1 MNSHANYA
9 NGPRE
14 QYDPKFGCTGQTFI
28 EPEKGASQVD
38 ELLTEHARLLSDL
51 SDEIVRARHCFDAVL
66 LPEPPTGN
74 SDSPNVDPSPARSA
88 LGYAIKDQSDR
99 VRSML
104 ASLRSIN
111 SRSTV

>member
-1 MNSHANYA
+1 MNSYSTYA

-14 QYDPKFGCTGQTFI
+14 QYDPKFGCTGQTCI
-28 EPEKGASQVD
+28 EQEKGASQVD

-66 LPEPPTGN
+66 LPEPPTAN

-88 LGYAIKDQSDR
+88 IGYAIKDQSDR

>member
-1 MNSHANYA
+1 MNNYA
-9 NGPRE
+9 NGQRE
-14 QYDPKFGCTGQTFI
+14 QYDPKFGCTEQRAI
-28 EPEKGASQVD
+28 EQEKAVSQVD

-51 SDEIVRARHCFDAVL
+51 SEEIGRTRRCFDVVL
-66 LPEPPTGN
+66 MPEPPAGN
-74 SDSPNVDPSPARSA
+74 ATSQGIDPSPARSA

-104 ASLRSIN
+104 ADLRSIN

>member
-1 MNSHANYA
+1 MKNYA

-14 QYDPKFGCTGQTFI
+14 QYDPKYGCTDQQAI
-28 EPEKGASQVD
+28 EQQKAISQVD

-51 SDEIVRARHCFDAVL
+51 SDEIACARRCFDVVL

-74 SDSPNVDPSPARSA
+74 SASPQAEPSPARSA

-104 ASLRSIN
+104 ADLRSIN

>member
-1 MNSHANYA
+1 MNSYA

-14 QYDPKFGCTGQTFI
+14 QYDPKFGCTGQTYI
-28 EPEKGASQVD
+28 EQEKAASQVD

-51 SDEIVRARHCFDAVL
+51 SDEISCARRCFDAVL

-74 SDSPNVDPSPARSA
+74 SASPNVDPSPARSA

-104 ASLRSIN
+104 VSLRSIN